1 MYLTLCA
8 SLRDTKVH
16 THRGAQS
23 TRHAHGHGALRRGAL
38 SQTGDRGTPRET
50 VKETQRPHRLEASG
64 YKITVHDALR
74 LRVERHGKTQR
85 EIWKHCA
92 RLKVHF

>member
-8 SLRDTKVH
+8 SLRDTTVH

-38 SQTGDRGTPRET
+38 SQTGDRDTAAIET
-50 VKETQRPHRLEASG
+50 DAQSSEAPQATKSQWF
-64 YKITVHDALR
+64 TVHDALR
-74 LRVERHGKTQR
+74 LRVERHGTTQR
-85 EIWKHCA
+85 EI
-92 RLKVHF
+92 